1 MFGKAIM
8 LDQSSCFP
16 EKRILKFLFNSRR
29 ENHRKSQEEH
39 IQKIFDII
47 RKHLTNIK
55 NNEAEIFSRTP
66 FCKKILL
73 NRNRNDDQEEV

>member
-16 EKRILKFLFNSRR
+16 EREILKFLFNSRG

-39 IQKIFDII
+39 IQKILDIV
-47 RKHLTNIK
+47 RRHLTKIK
-55 NNEAEIFSRTP
+55 KWSWITLEYPEIETMLRT
-66 FCKKILL
+66 C
-73 NRNRNDDQEEV
+73 